1 MSCCILV
8 ALLSLT
14 AFITSL
20 VSMNKI
26 KNMPGDMPGNP
37 KKDLQNQNMIILLT
51 TFSSL
56 VISLGCLAMKRKF

>member
-26 KNMPGDMPGNP
+26 KNMPEMPGNP